1 MDSSLELRASTK
13 RRAGSFWPL
22 RLPPPQ
28 LATACAWVV
37 GLSSW
42 LGSVQ
47 EAQAVAIRIDAI
59 EATPDATYEP
69 EDRLGL
75 VTALTTDTSVKR
87 RINIADCKAIKATS
101 APYVRVTWSWTD
113 KVVTNLTPQYGL
125 KVAPPGKS
133 CDSASMTESSAD
145 SGCKVL
151 AQDRDFS
158 NPLTAA
164 GEQFDID
171 LRTLLGDTDC
181 TVGQE
186 LDTKIYFLVSA
197 PAVNGVGG
205 TTVTSANLS
214 IRLDLA
220 GPPAPTIG
228 TVSAGNTNLRVTW
241 SHSDESKV
249 EASRVYWSTDSFE
262 SGTLDLAEGASG
274 ALTATSYQITGLKN
288 DTKYYVAVAA
298 LDDADNVSE
307 GSAVKQATPVLVQ
320 DAWEFYR
327 ASGGT
332 ETGGYAP
339 CSAQR
344 TGSVPTAGLLALV
357 LAGGLFLRRRR
368 LARKTAGTAL
378 LAIVAGTAALA
389 PASAEAAS
397 PITNSLELRFGQY
410 LPGIDREFEDTNKAT
425 PYEDVFGTSGA
436 WDVGLNL
443 DFRTLHGVLGELSFG
458 VGASYWK
465 KEGKALSLSGDK
477 TADKTTLT
485 ILPLS
490 LDVAWRF
497 DLLAKRWD
505 IPLIPYVRGGLG
517 YAVWWAENGVGNT
530 ASSTKGGKSTEAIG
544 GTGGLHGALGLRLLL
559 DVFEPQAARSFDIE
573 MGVNHS
579 YLFAEYR
586 LWSLNDFGSKTSIDL
601 SDEVLYFGVAF
612 DL

>member
-1 MDSSLELRASTK
+1 MDSSLDLRTEAK
-13 RRAGSFWPL
+13 RTVRLSRPI
-22 RLPPPQ
+22 RLPWPR
-28 LATACAWVV
+28 LATACAFLM
-37 GLSSW
+37 GLACW
-42 LGSVQ
+42 LGTAQ
-47 EAQAVAIRIDAI
+47 DAQAIVIRIDSIA
-59 EATPDATYEP
+59 ATPDATYEP
-69 EDRLGL
+69 ESRLGL
-75 VTALTTDTSVKR
+75 ITSVTTDTSVKR

-101 APYVRVTWSWTD
+101 APYIRVTWSWTD

-133 CDSASMTESSAD
+133 CDSASMTESNAD
-145 SGCKVL
+145 TGCKVL

-186 LDTKIYFLVSA
+186 LDTKIYFLVSS
-197 PAVNGVGG
+197 PTVTGVGG
-205 TTVTSANLS
+205 NTVTSANLN

-241 SHSDESKV
+241 THSDETKV
-249 EASRVYWSTDSFE
+249 EASRVYWSTEPFE
-262 SGTLDLAEGASG
+262 SGTLDLAEGTSG

-298 LDDADNVSE
+298 LDDAENVSE
-307 GSAVKQATPVLVQ
+307 GSTVKQATPVLVQ
-320 DAWEFYR
+320 DAWEYYR

-344 TGSVPTAGLLALV
+344 TGSAPTAGLLGLLV
-357 LAGGLFLRRRR
+357 AASWFLRRRR
-368 LARKTAGTAL
+368 SAHKAAGTAL
-378 LAIVAGTAALA
+378 LAIVAGTVALA
-389 PASAEAAS
+389 PATAQAAS

-425 PYEDVFGTSGA
+425 PYKDVFGSSGA

-458 VGASYWK
+458 IGASYWQ
-465 KEGKALSLSGDK
+465 KEGKALSLSGEK

-485 ILPLS
+485 VLPLS

-505 IPLIPYVRGGLG
+505 IPLIPYLRGGLG
-517 YAVWWAENGVGNT
+517 YAVWWADNGVGNT
-530 ASSTKGGKSTEAIG
+530 ASSTKGGKDTEAVG